1 MQRRHPN
8 RSRDMRGPANWQER
22 NERAYWGND
31 ENDLPHYDDVLL
43 PDDERE
49 IDLHDAREQRAA
61 DRIDERRW
69 RDERGWA
76 QADAGGR
83 SPEAREGR
91 DVERD
96 FDRGFDRAAGRNAGY
111 EPGYDS
117 DRDRRG
123 RDETRTYDDP
133 RTYGGPSRATPT
145 PTRGGERGGEPYD
158 ARGTRRRA
166 EPHYPEERS
175 RAGHGAPS
183 HARYDP
189 PGHPARDAARPT
201 RTASTAPRLRGPKGY
216 TRSDERIREDV
227 CERLAY
233 AIDIDVS
240 EVSVT
245 VTDACVQLDGTVP
258 ERWMKHE
265 IEDLADSCVWVR
277 DVDNRVRVARVA
289 TGDEPYPVPREAQPT
304 LPSSSSPA
312 ASPAPAA
319 HPSGAIGPAG
329 AAEPSTGP
337 AGPEPNQQRH

>member
-8 RSRDMRGPANWQER
+8 RSRDTRGPASWQER

-49 IDLHDAREQRAA
+49 IDLHDAREQRPA

-76 QADAGGR
+76 QAGARAR
-83 SPEAREGR
+83 SPEARDGR

-96 FDRGFDRAAGRNAGY
+96 SVRAVSRDSGY
-111 EPGYDS
+111 ARRHDN
-117 DRDRRG
+117 DRDGQDALRA
-123 RDETRTYDDP
+123 RDEARVYDES
-133 RTYGGPSRATPT
+133 RRYGGPQRAAPAPT
-145 PTRGGERGGEPYD
+145 RGGEPYD
-158 ARGTRRRA
+158 ARGARGRT

-175 RAGHGAPS
+175 RGGHGAPS

-189 PGHPARDAARPT
+189 PGHPARDVARAAHT
-201 RTASTAPRLRGPKGY
+201 GGTAPRLRGPKGY

-240 EVSVT
+240 DVSVT
-245 VTDACVQLDGTVP
+245 VTDACVRLDGTVP

-289 TGDEPYPVPREAQPT
+289 SGDESYPVTREAQPT
-304 LPSSSSPA
+304 LPSSSPSPA

-337 AGPEPNQQRH
+337 AGPDANPQRH